1 MEKPVFVALPSFKY
15 TDEAVDY
22 LIADGI
28 AEKLEVNIEDI
39 SVIEVNQDFFGFI
52 KSLPANFVT
61 ANQVVANGRKL
72 EETHNHS
79 VAHITKLIRRVDKTQ
94 NQSKKL
100 RSDISNLESE
110 RDSLR
115 LKLEKAGRQKAMLI
129 EAVKAVEGELNRV
142 VDSISSS

>member
-1 MEKPVFVALPSFKY
+1 MEKTVFVALPSFKY

-22 LIADGI
+22 MIADGI

-39 SVIEVNQDFFGFI
+39 SVIEVNQDFFAFI
-52 KSLPANFVT
+52 KTLPVNFVI
-61 ANQVVANGRKL
+61 ANQLVANGRKL

-79 VAHITKLIRRVDKTQ
+79 VSHITKLIRRVDKTQ

-115 LKLEKAGRQKAMLI
+115 LKIEKAGRQKAMLI